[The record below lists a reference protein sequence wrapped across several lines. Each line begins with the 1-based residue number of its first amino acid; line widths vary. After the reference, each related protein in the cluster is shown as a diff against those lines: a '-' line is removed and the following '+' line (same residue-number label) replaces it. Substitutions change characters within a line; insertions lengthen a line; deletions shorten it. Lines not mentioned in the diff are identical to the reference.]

1 MEHRKN
7 RFEGGGK
14 QPSHCRRFMLNT
26 IRKVCKLPKEKF
38 YINLEETGN
47 TVSSTVMIALK
58 DCMDNGTIEPGMQV
72 MILGFGVGLSWGGT
86 LLKF

>member
-1 MEHRKN
+1 
-7 RFEGGGK
+7 
-14 QPSHCRRFMLNT
+14 MLNT

-58 DCMDNGTIEPGMQV
+58 DCMDNGTIESGMQV
-72 MILGFGVGLSWGGT
+72 MILGFGVGLSWGGN
-86 LLKF
+86 LAEILRIPKKNF